1 MIMENVKYI
10 LIDMYGVIIEE
21 SKGYFIPYTYE
32 HFEQSEYDKITK
44 VFREDKMFSKAQVGE
59 VSSNEFLTALGYVD
73 PKSAMKDYLENY
85 LTLDKG
91 FKDFAEIVGKKYKLV
106 LLSNDVAEWST
117 YFTAF
122 YGIDDY
128 FFEKIISG
136 DVGTKKPKPEIFKLT
151 ISRLGCKPEEC
162 LFIDNSVEN
171 IETAKELGIK
181 TVLFNRDGVEYGGM
195 IVNNFLELR
204 KFLTL

>member
-1 MIMENVKYI
+1 
-10 LIDMYGVIIEE
+10 
-21 SKGYFIPYTYE
+21 
-32 HFEQSEYDKITK
+32 
-44 VFREDKMFSKAQVGE
+44 MFSKAQVGE

-73 PKSAMKDYLENY
+73 PKSVMKDYLENY

-136 DVGTKKPKPEIFKLT
+136 DVGT
-151 ISRLGCKPEEC
+151 
-162 LFIDNSVEN
+162 
-171 IETAKELGIK
+171 
-181 TVLFNRDGVEYGGM
+181 
-195 IVNNFLELR
+195 
-204 KFLTL
+204 